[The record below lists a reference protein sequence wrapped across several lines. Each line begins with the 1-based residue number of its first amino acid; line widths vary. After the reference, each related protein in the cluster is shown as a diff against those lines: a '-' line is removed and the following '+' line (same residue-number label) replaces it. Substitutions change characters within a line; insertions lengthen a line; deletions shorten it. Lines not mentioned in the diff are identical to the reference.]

1 MKNRPLVTEFRL
13 TFTWIVIASI
23 IATVITYA
31 LAAVLYTHL
40 EYKKVYPANYY
51 EKQLPEIEDYIRREN
66 TSLLNSS
73 SKNSI
78 EKVIP
83 VKGIRYQVLDGEC
96 DILYGTIKEKII
108 RNREQLYVQFN
119 TRTTWQGH
127 YILTVPLIEN
137 DGRISGAV
145 LLAYQVRLSYEN
157 SNDWWLTPLFIAI
170 LLSPFFYIIVF
181 TLLFSKI
188 FVKNINR
195 PLQLLMD
202 ASRKIKE
209 KDLDFEINYHSDNE
223 LGKLCAAFSEMKEE
237 LKKSLSAQWKLEQER
252 VEMVESLA
260 HDLKAPLSIIS
271 GYSESLLDSNAGG
284 DEKLGRY
291 LAVIK
296 ENAKKS
302 SALVQQMQ
310 YTSDL
315 EKSGIQLQLVP
326 VKLPEFLEQ
335 KVHHYALQ
343 AKQKKIEIELKMR
356 GDMQAPFLIDT
367 DRLERILDNI
377 VSNSLQYTPAGGR
390 IGISVKAE
398 KERISYE
405 ICDSGSG
412 FSAKDKEKA
421 FGKFYRGD
429 EARRSEEGHSG
440 LGLYIVKQL
449 VEQLGGSIRIDNTE
463 SGGACVSFRHKIF
476 RNNGPLENA

>member
-13 TFTWIVIASI
+13 TFTWIVIASL

-40 EYKKVYPANYY
+40 EYKKIYPANYY
-51 EKQLPEIEDYIRREN
+51 EMQLPEIEDYIRQKN
-66 TSLLNSS
+66 TALLMSSEKDSL
-73 SKNSI
+73 

-83 VKGIRYQVLDGEC
+83 VKGMDYQVLDSEC
-96 DILYGTIKEKII
+96 KILYGTTKEKII
-108 RNREQLYVQFN
+108 EDKEQLYDQFN
-119 TRTTWQGH
+119 TTTNWQGNFVR
-127 YILTVPLIEN
+127 TVPLIEHN
-137 DGRISGAV
+137 GRISGTV
-145 LLAYQVRLSYEN
+145 LLAYQVRLSYKD

-181 TLLFSKI
+181 TLLLSKI

-195 PLQLLMD
+195 PLQILMD

-209 KDLDFEINYHSDNE
+209 KDLDFEIDYHSDNE
-223 LGKLCAAFSEMKEE
+223 LGKLCVAFSEMQEE
-237 LKKSLSAQWKLEQER
+237 LKRSLSAQWKLEQER

-271 GYSESLLDSNAGG
+271 GYSEALLASNAGG

-291 LAVIK
+291 LAVIL
-296 ENAKKS
+296 ENAEKG

-310 YTSDL
+310 YTSNL
-315 EKSGIQLQLVP
+315 EKSSIQLQLVP
-326 VKLPEFLEQ
+326 VKLPEFMEQ
-335 KVHHYALQ
+335 KVHHYELQ
-343 AKQKKIEIELKMR
+343 AKQKKIDIALKMG
-356 GDMQAPFLIDT
+356 GDMQAPFLIDA

-377 VSNSLQYTPAGGR
+377 VSNSLQYTPPEGR
-390 IGISVKAE
+390 IGISIKAG
-398 KERISYE
+398 KESISYE

-412 FSAKDKEKA
+412 FSPKDKEKA
-421 FGKFYRGD
+421 FDKFYRGD
-429 EARRSEEGHSG
+429 EARRSKGGHSG

-449 VEQLGGSIRIDNTE
+449 VEQLGGSITLANTE
-463 SGGACVSFRHKIF
+463 SGGACVSFRHKI
-476 RNNGPLENA
+476 ENP